1 MGMLWI
7 KVALACL
14 AIAFSVGIGYLAA
27 NKYRCRRNFFSQLS
41 DFNERYINELEY
53 ARKPLPVFLKETSA
67 TGDFKKTLEEFS
79 SSRAPQ
85 LKFSYLTKEEKKE
98 CTEYFSMLGRGDAL
112 SQKGYFCARR
122 EPLGEVRAACEKQAK
137 AKGELYLKLGLLAG
151 LAFVI
156 LII

>member
-1 MGMLWI
+1 MLWI

-27 NKYRCRRNFFSQLS
+27 NKYRCRRDFFSQLS

-67 TGDFKKTLEEFS
+67 TGDFKKMLEEFS

-85 LKFSYLTKEEKKE
+85 LKFSYLTKEEKRSVQSISPCLDVEMRCRKRDI
-98 CTEYFSMLGRGDAL
+98 F
-112 SQKGYFCARR
+112 
-122 EPLGEVRAACEKQAK
+122 VRA
-137 AKGELYLKLGLLAG
+137 GSRSGR
-151 LAFVI
+151 
-156 LII
+156 